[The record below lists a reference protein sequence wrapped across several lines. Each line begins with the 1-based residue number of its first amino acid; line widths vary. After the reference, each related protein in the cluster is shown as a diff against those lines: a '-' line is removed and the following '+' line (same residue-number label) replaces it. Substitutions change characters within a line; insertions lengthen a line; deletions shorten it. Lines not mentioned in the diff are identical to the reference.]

1 MTTAAVSKPQL
12 VDDLL
17 ERGLIAQSSNPE
29 LLHDFLSSRQSLY
42 CGFDP
47 TAGSLHIGHLVPL
60 LMLKR
65 FQDAGHHVIALIGG
79 ATGFIGDPSFKATE
93 RSLNAPEIVKVWAEQ
108 LGSQII
114 ALLQPVLSE
123 PLQLVNN
130 TDWLS
135 TLDVISFFRDVGK
148 HFSVNAMMRK
158 DSVRQRLER
167 ADQGISFTEF
177 SYSLLQSF
185 DFAMLNQRFGCTL
198 QIGGNDQWGNIVAGI
213 DLTRRLNHAKV
224 EGLTLPLIT
233 KADGTKFGKTESGT
247 IWLDKT
253 KTSPYSF
260 YQFWLN
266 TDDKD
271 VYNLLRYYSFLTC
284 AEIAAIEQSDRN
296 SGSKPQAQR
305 ILAEQVTRF
314 VHGDAGLLSAERI
327 TKALFAGQPQQ
338 LSLAELQQL
347 EQDALNCVEVKNQLT
362 LSDLLQKSGL
372 AASKT
377 KARELLNSNAI
388 RLNGEVVQHD
398 REMSVYPQLHNKY
411 WLLQRGQKQFCLA
424 KPDAALV
431 LPDLQSH

>member
-17 ERGLIAQSSNPE
+17 ERGLIAQCSNPE
-29 LLHDFLSSRQSLY
+29 FLRDFLSSRQSLY

-65 FQDAGHHVIALIGG
+65 FQDAGHQVIALIGG

-93 RSLNAPEIVKVWAEQ
+93 RSLNDTKCIQAWAEQ

-123 PLQLVNN
+123 PLQLVDNA
-130 TDWLS
+130 DWLS

-158 DSVRQRLER
+158 ESVRQRLER
-167 ADQGISFTEF
+167 PDQGISFTEF
-177 SYSLLQSF
+177 SYSLLQSY
-185 DFAMLNQRFGCTL
+185 DFAMLNQGFGCTL

-213 DLTRRLNHAKV
+213 DLTRRLNNAKV

-247 IWLDKT
+247 IWLDKN
-253 KTSPYSF
+253 KTSPFSF

-266 TDDKD
+266 TDDKE
-271 VYNLLRYYSFLTC
+271 VYNLLRYYSFLSC
-284 AEIAAIEQSDRN
+284 AEIAALEQSDHG
-296 SGSKPQAQR
+296 SGGKPQAQR
-305 ILAEQVTRF
+305 ILAEQVTCF
-314 VHGDAGLLSAERI
+314 VHGEAGLLSAERI
-327 TKALFAGQPQQ
+327 TKALFTGQPQQ

-347 EQDALNCVEVKNQLT
+347 ELDALHCVEIEGSQA
-362 LSDLLQKSGL
+362 LSELVQKAGLAVSKRKARDLLS
-372 AASKT
+372 SK
-377 KARELLNSNAI
+377 AI
-388 RLNGEVVQHD
+388 RLNGEVMQQD
-398 REMSVYPQLHNKY
+398 LKMSDIQPLHHQF
-411 WLLQRGQKQFCLA
+411 WLLQRGHKQFCLVKSA
-424 KPDAALV
+424 N
-431 LPDLQSH
+431 

>member
-1 MTTAAVSKPQL
+1 MTTAVSKTPL
-12 VDDLL
+12 VEDLQQ
-17 ERGLIAQSSNPE
+17 RGLIAQSSAPE

-79 ATGFIGDPSFKATE
+79 ATGFIGDPSFKSTE
-93 RSLNAPEIVKVWAEQ
+93 RSLNDPQRVKVWTEQ

-130 TDWLS
+130 ADWLS

-158 DSVRQRLER
+158 ESVRQRLER
-167 ADQGISFTEF
+167 PDQGISFTEF
-177 SYSLLQSF
+177 SYSLLQSY

-213 DLTRRLNHAKV
+213 DLTRRLNNTKV

-247 IWLDKT
+247 IWLDKS

-271 VYNLLRYYSFLTC
+271 VYNMLRYYSFLSC
-284 AEIAAIEQSDRN
+284 DEIVALEQADRN

-314 VHGDAGLLSAERI
+314 VHGEVGLQSAERI
-327 TKALFAGQPQQ
+327 TKALFTGQPQQ

-347 EQDALNCVEVKNQLT
+347 ELDALPCVDICSSLT
-362 LSDLLQKSGL
+362 LTETIQKSGL
-372 AASKT
+372 ALSKS
-377 KARELLNSNAI
+377 KARELISSNAI
-388 RLNGEVVQHD
+388 RLNGEIIQQDSTMLEFELLHD
-398 REMSVYPQLHNKY
+398 QF
-411 WLLQRGQKQFCLA
+411 WLLQRGQKQFCLL
-424 KPDAALV
+424 KISL
-431 LPDLQSH
+431 

>member
-1 MTTAAVSKPQL
+1 MTTTAVSKPQL

-17 ERGLIAQSSNPE
+17 QRGLIAQCSNPE
-29 LLHDFLSSRQSLY
+29 LLRDFLSSRQSLY

-93 RSLNAPEIVKVWAEQ
+93 RSLNDTKSIQAWTEQ

-130 TDWLS
+130 ADWLS

-158 DSVRQRLER
+158 ESVRQRLER
-167 ADQGISFTEF
+167 PDQGISFTEF
-177 SYSLLQSF
+177 SYSLLQAY
-185 DFAMLNQRFGCTL
+185 DFAMLNQKFGCTL

-213 DLTRRLNHAKV
+213 DLCRRLNHTKV

-233 KADGTKFGKTESGT
+233 KADGSKFGKTESGT
-247 IWLDKT
+247 IWLDKN
-253 KTSPYSF
+253 KTSPFSF

-266 TDDKD
+266 TDDKE
-271 VYNLLRYYSFLTC
+271 VYNLLRYYSFLSC
-284 AEIAAIEQSDRN
+284 DEITALEQTDRN

-314 VHGDAGLLSAERI
+314 VHGEAGLISAERI
-327 TKALFAGQPQQ
+327 TKALFTGQPQQ

-347 EQDALNCVEVKNQLT
+347 ELDALHCVEIERSLT
-362 LSDLLQKSGL
+362 LSELVQKAGLASSKSKARDLLS
-372 AASKT
+372 SK
-377 KARELLNSNAI
+377 AI
-388 RLNGEVVQHD
+388 RLNGEVMQLD
-398 REMSVYPQLHNKY
+398 MKMSDIKPLHHQY
-411 WLLQRGQKQFCLA
+411 WLLQRGQKQFCLVKSA
-424 KPDAALV
+424 K
-431 LPDLQSH
+431 

>member
-1 MTTAAVSKPQL
+1 MTTAAMSKPQL

-17 ERGLIAQSSNPE
+17 ERGLIAQCSNPE

-93 RSLNAPEIVKVWAEQ
+93 RSLNDTKSIQTWAEQ
-108 LGSQII
+108 LGCQITE
-114 ALLQPVLSE
+114 LLQPVLSE

-130 TDWLS
+130 ADWLA

-167 ADQGISFTEF
+167 PDQGISFTEF
-177 SYSLLQSF
+177 SYSLLQAY
-185 DFAMLNQRFGCTL
+185 DFAMLNQGFGCTL

-213 DLTRRLNHAKV
+213 DLTRRLNHSKV

-247 IWLDKT
+247 IWLDKN

-271 VYNLLRYYSFLTC
+271 VYNLLRYYSFLSC
-284 AEIAAIEQSDRN
+284 GEIADLEQADRN

-314 VHGDAGLLSAERI
+314 VHGEAGLLSAERI
-327 TKALFAGQPQQ
+327 TKALFTGRLQQ

-347 EQDALNCVEVKNQLT
+347 ELDALHCVEIEGSIR
-362 LSDLLQKSGL
+362 LSELVQKAGL
-372 AASKT
+372 ATSKS
-377 KARELLNSNAI
+377 KARDLVNSKAI
-388 RLNGEVVQHD
+388 RLNGEVMQQD
-398 REMSVYPQLHNKY
+398 MNISDIQPLHY
-411 WLLQRGQKQFCLA
+411 QFWLLQRGQKQFCLVKSA
-424 KPDAALV
+424 K
-431 LPDLQSH
+431 

>member
-17 ERGLIAQSSNPE
+17 ERGLIAQCSNPE
-29 LLHDFLSSRQSLY
+29 LLRDFLSSRQSLY

-93 RSLNAPEIVKVWAEQ
+93 RSLNDTKSIQTWTEQ
-108 LGSQII
+108 LGCQII

-130 TDWLS
+130 ADWLS

-213 DLTRRLNHAKV
+213 DLTRRLNHTKV
-224 EGLTLPLIT
+224 EGLTLQLIFGYVFQPLAFILGVSWEEARLAGSFIGQ
-233 KADGTKFGKTESGT
+233 KLVINEFVAYLDFVKYVQEGKLSEHTQIIVTFALCGFANFSS
-247 IWLDKT
+247 IAI
-253 KTSPYSF
+253 
-260 YQFWLN
+260 
-266 TDDKD
+266 
-271 VYNLLRYYSFLTC
+271 LLGGLGSMAPSRRPD
-284 AEIAAIEQSDRN
+284 IAQ
-296 SGSKPQAQR
+296 
-305 ILAEQVTRF
+305 L
-314 VHGDAGLLSAERI
+314 GL
-327 TKALFAGQPQQ
+327 KALFAATLANLMSAAIAGFFFS
-338 LSLAELQQL
+338 LS
-347 EQDALNCVEVKNQLT
+347 
-362 LSDLLQKSGL
+362 
-372 AASKT
+372 
-377 KARELLNSNAI
+377 
-388 RLNGEVVQHD
+388 
-398 REMSVYPQLHNKY
+398 
-411 WLLQRGQKQFCLA
+411 
-424 KPDAALV
+424 
-431 LPDLQSH
+431 